1 MRKCYLC
8 NGEVM
13 WKTDYSFEDFG
24 YEGEG
29 IVHRYVCRK
38 CGAEIEVS
46 EKTEWKNNI
55 ADSAD
60 G

>member
-1 MRKCYLC
+1 
-8 NGEVM
+8 M
-13 WKTDYSFEDFG
+13 WKADYSFEDFG

-46 EKTEWKNNI
+46 EKTEWKNST
-55 ADSAD
+55 ADIVGGS
-60 G
+60 